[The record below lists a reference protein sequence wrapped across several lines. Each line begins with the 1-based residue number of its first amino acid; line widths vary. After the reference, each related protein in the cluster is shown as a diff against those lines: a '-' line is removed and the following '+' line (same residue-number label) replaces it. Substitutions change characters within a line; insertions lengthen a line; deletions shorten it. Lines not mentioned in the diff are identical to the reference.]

1 MLRTFIFGFAMISLL
16 AHGCATHQ
24 AATQGSGA
32 SGEVIGGDPPPVKPA
47 HPVRDWC
54 RSHPGWTAGIGTGLL
69 VAAGIVAGAIAIG
82 VSGAAIGGMH

>member
-1 MLRTFIFGFAMISLL
+1 MLRFFIVGFVVISLL
-16 AHGCATHQ
+16 GHGCATHQ
-24 AATQGSGA
+24 TATQGSGV
-32 SGEVIGGDPPPVKPA
+32 SGDVICWDPPPEKSA

-54 RSHPGWTAGIGTGLL
+54 RSHPGWTVGIGTGLL